1 MSKEKPIIRVAY
13 LGLDAKINHKEFDEI
28 KKAHPDCD
36 VRVCLIDTDFHSR
49 VSHSQELY
57 DQLLNSDIHEA
68 LKGFSIEEINDNSLL
83 EEVIRHQELEKSV
96 SADY

>member
-13 LGLDAKINHKEFDEI
+13 LGLDAKINHKELDEI

-36 VRVCLIDTDFHSR
+36 VRVCLIDTDFHSKF
-49 VSHSQELY
+49 SQTEELY

-68 LKGFSIEEINDNSLL
+68 LKGFRIEEIYDRSLL
-83 EEVIRHQELEKSV
+83 EEVIRFHK
-96 SADY
+96 